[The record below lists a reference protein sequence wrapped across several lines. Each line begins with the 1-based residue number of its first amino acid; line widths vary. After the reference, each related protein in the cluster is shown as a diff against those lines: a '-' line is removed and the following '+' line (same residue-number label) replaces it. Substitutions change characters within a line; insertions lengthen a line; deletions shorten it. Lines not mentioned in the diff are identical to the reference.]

1 MKKQKVCII
10 GGGLT
15 GLITALVLS
24 KLNLHIDLITGSKEV
39 NIKSN
44 RTTAI
49 SQDNYNFLKK
59 LKIIDSSQ
67 VDFWPCSAM
76 QLYTKNKNIK
86 PEEIFKMNK
95 DKKSEEKIL
104 YVINNSQI
112 IKNLNK
118 NIKKTKSINVKSEK
132 NVSDIVSNGLLKS
145 LKFKNLDSSKY
156 NLVIIC
162 TGGSSNILIKNTQS
176 EELKHSYDEWAVT
189 AVVQHDLFKNDTV
202 RQIFLDDEIF
212 AFLPISNNKT
222 SIVWTIKKS
231 LLKNFYNN
239 NKNNNFLRKKINEYS
254 KIFLKK
260 PRLFSKIEYRD
271 LNFMIKNKCYVN
283 RVLLFGDSLHL
294 AHPLVGQGFNMILRD
309 LIILEKT
316 LEQKLNLGLD
326 IGSLDVLKEFSDEIT
341 PRNFVYSIGIDL
353 LRKTFSINDKSFKSL
368 RNYIISNLNKNNFAK
383 DFTYNIANRGL
394 RF

>member
-1 MKKQKVCII
+1 MKKQKVYII

>member
-24 KLNLHIDLITGSKEV
+24 KLNLHIDLITGSKEA

-59 LKIIDSSQ
+59 LKIIDSSE
-67 VDFWPCSAM
+67 VDFWPCSTM
-76 QLYTKNKNIK
+76 QLYTKNKNSK

-95 DKKSEEKIL
+95 DKKPEEKIL
-104 YVINNSQI
+104 YVINNSQT

-118 NIKKTKSINVKSEK
+118 NIKKTKSINVKPEK

-156 NLVIIC
+156 NLVIVC
-162 TGGSSNILIKNTQS
+162 TGRSSKLLKNRKS

-189 AVVQHDLFKNDTV
+189 AIVQHNLFKNNTV
-202 RQIFLDDEIF
+202 RQIFFDDEIF
-212 AFLPISNNKT
+212 AFLPISNTKT
-222 SIVWTIKKS
+222 SIVWSIKKS

-239 NKNNNFLRKKINEYS
+239 NKNNNFFRKKINEYS

-260 PRLFSKIEYRD
+260 PRLSSKIEYRD
-271 LNFMIKNKCYVN
+271 LNFMIRNKCYVN
-283 RVLLFGDSLHL
+283 RVLLFGDSLHS
-294 AHPLVGQGFNMILRD
+294 AHPLVGQGFNMTLRD

-341 PRNFVYSIGIDL
+341 PRNFVYSIGVDF

-368 RNYIISNLNKNNFAK
+368 RNLIISNLNKNNFAK

>member
-24 KLNLHIDLITGSKEV
+24 KLNLHIDLITGSKEA

-59 LKIIDSSQ
+59 LKIIDSSE
-67 VDFWPCSAM
+67 VDFWPCSTM
-76 QLYTKNKNIK
+76 QLYTKNKNTK

-95 DKKSEEKIL
+95 DKKPEEKIL
-104 YVINNSQI
+104 YVINNSQT
-112 IKNLNK
+112 IKNLKK

-156 NLVIIC
+156 NLVIVC
-162 TGGSSNILIKNTQS
+162 TGRSSKLLKNRKS

-189 AVVQHDLFKNDTV
+189 AIVQHNLFKNNTV
-202 RQIFLDDEIF
+202 RQIFFDDEIF
-212 AFLPISNNKT
+212 AFLPISNTKT
-222 SIVWTIKKS
+222 SIVWSIKKS

-239 NKNNNFLRKKINEYS
+239 NKNNNFFRKKINEYS

-260 PRLFSKIEYRD
+260 PRLSSKIEYRD
-271 LNFMIKNKCYVN
+271 LNFMIRNKCYVN
-283 RVLLFGDSLHL
+283 RVLLFGDSLHS
-294 AHPLVGQGFNMILRD
+294 AHPLVGQGFNMTLRD

-341 PRNFVYSIGIDL
+341 PRNFVYSIGVDF

-368 RNYIISNLNKNNFAK
+368 RNLIISNLNKNNFAK
-383 DFTYNIANRGL
+383 DFTYNTANRGL

>member
-24 KLNLHIDLITGSKEV
+24 KLNLHIDLITGSKEA

-59 LKIIDSSQ
+59 LKIIDSSE
-67 VDFWPCSAM
+67 VDFWPCSTM
-76 QLYTKNKNIK
+76 QLYTKNKNSK
-86 PEEIFKMNK
+86 PEEIFKINK
-95 DKKSEEKIL
+95 DKKPEEKIL
-104 YVINNSQI
+104 YVINNSQT
-112 IKNLNK
+112 IKNLKK

-156 NLVIIC
+156 NLVIVC
-162 TGGSSNILIKNTQS
+162 TGRSSKLLKNRKS

-189 AVVQHDLFKNDTV
+189 AVVQHNLFKNNTV
-202 RQIFLDDEIF
+202 RQIFFDDEIF
-212 AFLPISNNKT
+212 AFLPISNTKT
-222 SIVWTIKKS
+222 SIVWSIKKS

-239 NKNNNFLRKKINEYS
+239 NKNNNFFRKKINEYS

-260 PRLFSKIEYRD
+260 PRLSSKIEYRD
-271 LNFMIKNKCYVN
+271 LNFMIRNKCYVN
-283 RVLLFGDSLHL
+283 RVLLFGDSLHS
-294 AHPLVGQGFNMILRD
+294 AHPLVGQGFNMTLRD

-341 PRNFVYSIGIDL
+341 PRNFVYSIGVDF

-368 RNYIISNLNKNNFAK
+368 RNLIISNLNKNNFAK

>member
-24 KLNLHIDLITGSKEV
+24 KLNLHIDLITGSKQV

-49 SQDNYNFLKK
+49 SHDNYNFLKK

-162 TGGSSNILIKNTQS
+162 TGGRSNILLKNTQS

-189 AVVQHDLFKNDTV
+189 AVVQHNLFKNDTV

-222 SIVWTIKKS
+222 SIVWSIKKS

-239 NKNNNFLRKKINEYS
+239 NKNNNFFRKKINEYS

-260 PRLFSKIEYRD
+260 PRLSSKIEYRD
-271 LNFMIKNKCYVN
+271 LNFMIRNKCYVN

-341 PRNFVYSIGIDL
+341 PRNFVYSIGIDF

-368 RNYIISNLNKNNFAK
+368 RNFIISNLNKNNFAK

>member
-24 KLNLHIDLITGSKEV
+24 KLNLHIDLITGSKEA

-59 LKIIDSSQ
+59 LKIIDSSE
-67 VDFWPCSAM
+67 VDFWPCSTM
-76 QLYTKNKNIK
+76 QLYTKNKNSK

-95 DKKSEEKIL
+95 DKKPEEKIL
-104 YVINNSQI
+104 YVINNSQT
-112 IKNLNK
+112 IKNLKK

-156 NLVIIC
+156 NLVIVC
-162 TGGSSNILIKNTQS
+162 TGRSSKLLKNRKS

-189 AVVQHDLFKNDTV
+189 AVVQHNLFKNNTV
-202 RQIFLDDEIF
+202 RQIFFDDEIF
-212 AFLPISNNKT
+212 AFLPISNTKT
-222 SIVWTIKKS
+222 SIVWSIKKS

-239 NKNNNFLRKKINEYS
+239 NKNNNFFRKKINEYS

-260 PRLFSKIEYRD
+260 PRLSSKIEYRD
-271 LNFMIKNKCYVN
+271 LNFMIRNKCYVN
-283 RVLLFGDSLHL
+283 RVLLFGDSLHS
-294 AHPLVGQGFNMILRD
+294 AHPLVGQGFNMTLRD

-341 PRNFVYSIGIDL
+341 PRNFVYSIGVDF

-368 RNYIISNLNKNNFAK
+368 RNLIISNLNKNNFAK

>member
-24 KLNLHIDLITGSKEV
+24 KLNLHIDLITGSKEA

-59 LKIIDSSQ
+59 LKIIDSSE
-67 VDFWPCSAM
+67 VDFWPCSTM
-76 QLYTKNKNIK
+76 QLYTKNKNSK
-86 PEEIFKMNK
+86 PEEIFKINK
-95 DKKSEEKIL
+95 DKKPEEKIL
-104 YVINNSQI
+104 YVINNSQT
-112 IKNLNK
+112 IKNLKK

-156 NLVIIC
+156 NLVIVC
-162 TGGSSNILIKNTQS
+162 TGRSSKLLKNRKS

-189 AVVQHDLFKNDTV
+189 AIVQHNLFKNNTV
-202 RQIFLDDEIF
+202 RQIFFDDEIF
-212 AFLPISNNKT
+212 AFLPISNTKT
-222 SIVWTIKKS
+222 SIVWSIKKS

-239 NKNNNFLRKKINEYS
+239 NKNNNFFRKKINEYS

-260 PRLFSKIEYRD
+260 PRLSSKIEYRD
-271 LNFMIKNKCYVN
+271 LNFMIRNKCYVN
-283 RVLLFGDSLHL
+283 RVLLFGDSLHS
-294 AHPLVGQGFNMILRD
+294 AHPLVGQGFNMTLRD

-341 PRNFVYSIGIDL
+341 PRNFVYSIGVDF

-368 RNYIISNLNKNNFAK
+368 RNLIISNLNKNNFAK

>member
-24 KLNLHIDLITGSKEV
+24 KLNLHIDLITGSKEA

-59 LKIIDSSQ
+59 LKIIDSSE
-67 VDFWPCSAM
+67 VDFWPCSTM
-76 QLYTKNKNIK
+76 QLYTKNKNSK

-95 DKKSEEKIL
+95 DKKPEEKIL
-104 YVINNSQI
+104 YVINNSQT
-112 IKNLNK
+112 IKNLKK

-156 NLVIIC
+156 NLVIVC
-162 TGGSSNILIKNTQS
+162 TGRSSKLLKNRKS

-189 AVVQHDLFKNDTV
+189 AIVQHNLFKNNTV
-202 RQIFLDDEIF
+202 RQIFFDDEIF
-212 AFLPISNNKT
+212 AFLPISNTKT
-222 SIVWTIKKS
+222 SIVWSIKKS

-239 NKNNNFLRKKINEYS
+239 NFFRKKINEHS

-260 PRLFSKIEYRD
+260 PRLSSKIEYRD
-271 LNFMIKNKCYVN
+271 LNFMIRNKCYVN
-283 RVLLFGDSLHL
+283 RVLLFGDSLHS
-294 AHPLVGQGFNMILRD
+294 AHPLVGQGFNMTLRD

-341 PRNFVYSIGIDL
+341 PRNFVYSIGVDF

-368 RNYIISNLNKNNFAK
+368 RNLIISNLNKNNFVK

>member
-24 KLNLHIDLITGSKEV
+24 KLNLHIDLITGSKEA

-59 LKIIDSSQ
+59 LKIIDSSE
-67 VDFWPCSAM
+67 VDFWPCSTM
-76 QLYTKNKNIK
+76 QLYTKNKNSK

-95 DKKSEEKIL
+95 DKKPEEKIL
-104 YVINNSQI
+104 YVINNSQT
-112 IKNLNK
+112 IKNLKK

-156 NLVIIC
+156 NLVIVC
-162 TGGSSNILIKNTQS
+162 TGRSSKLLKNRKS

-189 AVVQHDLFKNDTV
+189 AIVQHNLFKNNTV
-202 RQIFLDDEIF
+202 RQIFFDDEIF
-212 AFLPISNNKT
+212 AFLPISNTKT
-222 SIVWTIKKS
+222 SIVWSIKKS

-239 NKNNNFLRKKINEYS
+239 NFFRKKINEHS

-260 PRLFSKIEYRD
+260 PRLSSKIEYRD
-271 LNFMIKNKCYVN
+271 LNFMIRNKCYVN
-283 RVLLFGDSLHL
+283 RVLLFGDSLHS
-294 AHPLVGQGFNMILRD
+294 AHPLVGQGFNMTLRD

-341 PRNFVYSIGIDL
+341 PRNFVYSIGVDF

-368 RNYIISNLNKNNFAK
+368 RNLIISNLNKNNFAK

>member
-24 KLNLHIDLITGSKEV
+24 KLNLHIDLITGSKEA

-59 LKIIDSSQ
+59 LKIIDSSE
-67 VDFWPCSAM
+67 VDFWPCSTM
-76 QLYTKNKNIK
+76 QLYTKNKNSK

-95 DKKSEEKIL
+95 DKKPEEKIL
-104 YVINNSQI
+104 YVINNSQT
-112 IKNLNK
+112 IKNLKK

-156 NLVIIC
+156 NLVIVC
-162 TGGSSNILIKNTQS
+162 TGRSSKLLKNRKS

-189 AVVQHDLFKNDTV
+189 AVVQHNLFKNNTV
-202 RQIFLDDEIF
+202 RQIFFDDEIF
-212 AFLPISNNKT
+212 AFLPISNTKT
-222 SIVWTIKKS
+222 SIVWSIKKS

-239 NKNNNFLRKKINEYS
+239 NKNNNFFRKKINEYS

-260 PRLFSKIEYRD
+260 PRLSSKIEYRD
-271 LNFMIKNKCYVN
+271 LNFMIRNKCYVN
-283 RVLLFGDSLHL
+283 RVLLFGDSLHS
-294 AHPLVGQGFNMILRD
+294 AHPLVGQGFNMTLRD

-341 PRNFVYSIGIDL
+341 PRNFVYSIGVDF

-368 RNYIISNLNKNNFAK
+368 RNLIISNLNKNNFAK
-383 DFTYNIANRGL
+383 DFTYNIANQGL

>member
-24 KLNLHIDLITGSKEV
+24 KLNLHIDLITGSKEA

-59 LKIIDSSQ
+59 LKIIDSSE
-67 VDFWPCSAM
+67 VDFWPCSTM
-76 QLYTKNKNIK
+76 QLYTKNKNTK

-95 DKKSEEKIL
+95 DKKPEEKIL
-104 YVINNSQI
+104 YVINNSQT
-112 IKNLNK
+112 IKNLKK

-156 NLVIIC
+156 NLVIVC
-162 TGGSSNILIKNTQS
+162 TGRSSKLLKNRKS

-189 AVVQHDLFKNDTV
+189 AIVQHNLFKNNTV
-202 RQIFLDDEIF
+202 RQIFFDDEIF
-212 AFLPISNNKT
+212 AFLPISNTKT
-222 SIVWTIKKS
+222 SIVWSIKKS

-239 NKNNNFLRKKINEYS
+239 NKNNNFFRKKINEYS

-260 PRLFSKIEYRD
+260 PRLSSKIEYRD
-271 LNFMIKNKCYVN
+271 LNFMIRNKCYVN
-283 RVLLFGDSLHL
+283 RVLLFGDSLHS
-294 AHPLVGQGFNMILRD
+294 AHPLVGQGFNMTLRD

-341 PRNFVYSIGIDL
+341 PRNFVYSIGVDF

-368 RNYIISNLNKNNFAK
+368 RNLIISNLNKNNFAK

>member
-24 KLNLHIDLITGSKEV
+24 KLNLHIDLITGSKEA

-59 LKIIDSSQ
+59 LKIIDSSE
-67 VDFWPCSAM
+67 VDFWPCSTM
-76 QLYTKNKNIK
+76 QLYTKNKNSK

-95 DKKSEEKIL
+95 DKKPEEKIL
-104 YVINNSQI
+104 YVINNSQT
-112 IKNLNK
+112 IKNLKK

-156 NLVIIC
+156 NLVIVC
-162 TGGSSNILIKNTQS
+162 TGRSSKLLKNRKS

-189 AVVQHDLFKNDTV
+189 AIVQHNLFKNNTV
-202 RQIFLDDEIF
+202 RQIFFDDEIF
-212 AFLPISNNKT
+212 AFLPISNTKT
-222 SIVWTIKKS
+222 SIVWSIKKS

-239 NKNNNFLRKKINEYS
+239 NKNNNFFRKKINEYS

-260 PRLFSKIEYRD
+260 PRLSSKIEYRD
-271 LNFMIKNKCYVN
+271 LNFMIRNKCYVN
-283 RVLLFGDSLHL
+283 RVLLFGDSLHS
-294 AHPLVGQGFNMILRD
+294 AHPLVGQGFNMTLRD

-341 PRNFVYSIGIDL
+341 PRNFVYSIGVDF

-368 RNYIISNLNKNNFAK
+368 RNLIISNLNKNNFAK

>member
-326 IGSLDVLKEFSDEIT
+326 IRSLDVLKEFSDEIT

>member
-118 NIKKTKSINVKSEK
+118 NIKK
-132 NVSDIVSNGLLKS
+132 
-145 LKFKNLDSSKY
+145 
-156 NLVIIC
+156 
-162 TGGSSNILIKNTQS
+162 
-176 EELKHSYDEWAVT
+176 
-189 AVVQHDLFKNDTV
+189 
-202 RQIFLDDEIF
+202 R
-212 AFLPISNNKT
+212 
-222 SIVWTIKKS
+222 
-231 LLKNFYNN
+231 
-239 NKNNNFLRKKINEYS
+239 
-254 KIFLKK
+254 
-260 PRLFSKIEYRD
+260 
-271 LNFMIKNKCYVN
+271 
-283 RVLLFGDSLHL
+283 
-294 AHPLVGQGFNMILRD
+294 
-309 LIILEKT
+309 
-316 LEQKLNLGLD
+316 
-326 IGSLDVLKEFSDEIT
+326 
-341 PRNFVYSIGIDL
+341 
-353 LRKTFSINDKSFKSL
+353 
-368 RNYIISNLNKNNFAK
+368 
-383 DFTYNIANRGL
+383 
-394 RF
+394 

>member
-24 KLNLHIDLITGSKEV
+24 KLNLHIDLITGSKEA

-59 LKIIDSSQ
+59 LKIIDSSE
-67 VDFWPCSAM
+67 VDFWPCSTM
-76 QLYTKNKNIK
+76 QLYTKNKNSK

-95 DKKSEEKIL
+95 DKKPEEKIL
-104 YVINNSQI
+104 YVINNSQT

-156 NLVIIC
+156 NLVIVC
-162 TGGSSNILIKNTQS
+162 TGGSPKLLKNRKS

-189 AVVQHDLFKNDTV
+189 AIVQHNLFKNNTV
-202 RQIFLDDEIF
+202 RQIFFDDEIF
-212 AFLPISNNKT
+212 AFLPISNTKT
-222 SIVWTIKKS
+222 SIVWSIKKS

-239 NKNNNFLRKKINEYS
+239 NKNNNFFRKKINEYS

-260 PRLFSKIEYRD
+260 PRLSSKIEYRD
-271 LNFMIKNKCYVN
+271 LNFMIRNKCYVN
-283 RVLLFGDSLHL
+283 RVLLFGDSLHS
-294 AHPLVGQGFNMILRD
+294 AHPLVGQGFNMTLRD

-341 PRNFVYSIGIDL
+341 PRNFVYSIGVDF

-368 RNYIISNLNKNNFAK
+368 RNLIISNLNKNNFAK

>member
-162 TGGSSNILIKNTQS
+162 AGGSSNILLKNTQS

-189 AVVQHDLFKNDTV
+189 AVVQHNLFKNDTA

-222 SIVWTIKKS
+222 SIVWSIKKS

-239 NKNNNFLRKKINEYS
+239 NKNNNFFRKKINEYS

-260 PRLFSKIEYRD
+260 PRLSSKIEYRD
-271 LNFMIKNKCYVN
+271 LNFMIRNKCYVN

-341 PRNFVYSIGIDL
+341 PRNFVYSIGIDF

-368 RNYIISNLNKNNFAK
+368 RNFIISNLNKNNFAK